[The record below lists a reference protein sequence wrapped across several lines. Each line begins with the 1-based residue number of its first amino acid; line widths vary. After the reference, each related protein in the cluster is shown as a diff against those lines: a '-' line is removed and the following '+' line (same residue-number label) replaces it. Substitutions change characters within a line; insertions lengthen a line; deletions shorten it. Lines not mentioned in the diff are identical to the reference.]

1 MPAQETHEGLDSDVR
16 ARLESQRSL
25 LDRRSRAEQVA
36 EIVRQMIINGT
47 LRPGSRLSEP
57 DICAALDVSR
67 NTLRESFRSLVK
79 DRLVTHELNRG
90 VFVRVPTTQDI
101 AELYTCR
108 RVIEGAA
115 LRAFRPGA
123 DDMADPA
130 HLGEVI
136 EALRQAD
143 ECSEAQDWPGVGTA
157 DISFHRAITGLNGSL
172 RINEFMEGTWAELRL
187 VFLVMGDPNR
197 FHGPY
202 LDRNHRM
209 LEALIAGDPAKAEVL
224 LMEYLDDAEHEILG
238 VYEAPAQTTGPRL

>member
-1 MPAQETHEGLDSDVR
+1 MPVHGTPDGLDSDVR
-16 ARLESQRSL
+16 ARLESQRPL
-25 LDRRSRAEQVA
+25 LDRMSRAERVA

-90 VFVRVPTTQDI
+90 VFVRVPTPQDI
-101 AELYTCR
+101 SELYTCR

-115 LRAFRPGA
+115 MRAFRPGDNHLA
-123 DDMADPA
+123 DLA
-130 HLGEVI
+130 EVI

-143 ECSEAQDWPGVGTA
+143 ERSTAQDWPGVGTA
-157 DISFHRAITGLNGSL
+157 DLGFHRAIVGLNGSM
-172 RINEFMEGTWAELRL
+172 RINELMEGTWAELRL

-209 LEALIAGDPAKAEVL
+209 LDALVAGDPAKAEVL
-224 LMEYLDDAEHEILG
+224 LMEYLDDAEAEILG
-238 VYEAPAQTTGPRL
+238 VYEAPAQTSRLRP

>member
-1 MPAQETHEGLDSDVR
+1 MPARASHEGLDSDVR

-25 LDRRSRAEQVA
+25 LDRMSRAERVA

-90 VFVRVPTTQDI
+90 VFVRVPTPQDI

-115 LRAFRPGA
+115 VRAFRPGGS
-123 DDMADPA
+123 DLTD
-130 HLGEVI
+130 LTEVI

-143 ECSEAQDWPGVGTA
+143 ERSKAQDWPGVGTA
-157 DISFHRAITGLNGSL
+157 DISFHRAIVGLNRSL
-172 RINEFMEGTWAELRL
+172 RINELMEATWAELRL

-202 LDRNHRM
+202 LDRNHRI
-209 LEALIAGDPAKAEVL
+209 LDALVAGDPAKAEVL
-224 LMEYLDDAEHEILG
+224 LMEYLDDAEREILG
-238 VYEAPAQTTGPRL
+238 VYEAPPQTSRPRL

>member
-1 MPAQETHEGLDSDVR
+1 MSVQGTHDGLDDDVR

-25 LDRRSRAEQVA
+25 LDRMSRAERVA

-67 NTLRESFRSLVK
+67 NTLRESFRILVK

-90 VFVRVPTTQDI
+90 VFVRVPTPQDI

-108 RVIEGAA
+108 RMVEGAA
-115 LRAFRPGA
+115 VRAFRPGV
-123 DDMADPA
+123 DDLA
-130 HLGEVI
+130 EVI
-136 EALRQAD
+136 GALRQAD
-143 ECSEAQDWPGVGTA
+143 KRSKAQDWPGVGTA
-157 DISFHRAITGLNGSL
+157 DIDFHRAIVGLNGSL

-209 LEALIAGDPAKAEVL
+209 LDALTAGEPAKAEVL
-224 LMEYLDDAEHEILG
+224 LLEYLDDAEREILS
-238 VYEAPAQTTGPRL
+238 VYEAPAQTSRPRL